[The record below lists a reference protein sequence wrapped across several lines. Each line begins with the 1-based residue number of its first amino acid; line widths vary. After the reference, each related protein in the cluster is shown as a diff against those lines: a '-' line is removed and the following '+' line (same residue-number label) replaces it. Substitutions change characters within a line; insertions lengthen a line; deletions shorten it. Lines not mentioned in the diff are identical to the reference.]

1 MNFLDKLKKKLN
13 PPPDHA
19 VLLDLAKRGEILEAL
34 VVGQHF
40 QILIDEILDPM
51 YQESFKTWT
60 KISPDNFSEICQA
73 QKVGQV
79 IEEIKTR
86 VERKITAG
94 QMARQ
99 QLAELAQEAR

>member
-1 MNFLDKLKKKLN
+1 MNFLDKLRKRLS

-19 VLLDLAKRGEILEAL
+19 VLLDLVKHGETLEAL
-34 VVGQHF
+34 VVGHHF
-40 QILIDEILDPM
+40 QVLLDEILEPM

-79 IEEIKTR
+79 IEEIKLR
-86 VERKITAG
+86 VERKIVAG